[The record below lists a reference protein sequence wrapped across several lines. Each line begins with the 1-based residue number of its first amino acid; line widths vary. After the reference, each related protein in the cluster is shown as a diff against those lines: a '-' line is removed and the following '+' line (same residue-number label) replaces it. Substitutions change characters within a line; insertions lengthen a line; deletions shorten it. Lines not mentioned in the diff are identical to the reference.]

1 MNFKLYNLLTV
12 CLATSALLA
21 PVQKAFGAGL
31 TEQRNEE
38 KIQHLVCVKDT
49 QYSLQCQVEN
59 SQYEA
64 IDSNKSMPAPVLI
77 STQQSSVDPIN
88 QYENINSIEVLLLL
102 VCVGSISSGLFL
114 FLYIKHRNNQA
125 AVLRRN
131 IEVLEKLWMLSSY
144 QSNDKV

>member
-1 MNFKLYNLLTV
+1 MNFNLYNLLTV

-38 KIQHLVCVKDT
+38 KIEHLVCVKDT

-64 IDSNKSMPAPVLI
+64 IDSNKLMPAPVLI
-77 STQQSSVDPIN
+77 STQKSSVDPIN
-88 QYENINSIEVLLLL
+88 QYENINPIEVLLLL

-114 FLYIKHRNNQA
+114 YIKYRNDRA
-125 AVLRRN
+125 AVLRRD
-131 IEVLEKLWMLSSY
+131 IEVLERLWMLNSY
-144 QSNDKV
+144 QSNEKL

>member
-1 MNFKLYNLLTV
+1 MNFNLYNLLTV

-31 TEQRNEE
+31 AARMNGE

-49 QYSLQCQVEN
+49 QHSLQCQVEN
-59 SQYEA
+59 SQHEA
-64 IDSNKSMPAPVLI
+64 IKSNKSMPAPVAI
-77 STQQSSVDPIN
+77 STQQSSIAQIN
-88 QYENINSIEVLLLL
+88 QYENINPIEVLLLL

-114 FLYIKHRNNQA
+114 FLYIKHCNNQA

-131 IEVLEKLWMLSSY
+131 IEVLERLWMLSSY